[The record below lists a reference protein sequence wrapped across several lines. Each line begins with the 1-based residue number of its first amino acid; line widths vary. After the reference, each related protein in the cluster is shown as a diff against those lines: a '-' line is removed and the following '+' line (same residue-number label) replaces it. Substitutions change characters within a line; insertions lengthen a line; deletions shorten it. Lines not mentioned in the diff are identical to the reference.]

1 MSLRT
6 RLIIAFLVLSV
17 VPLSAVT
24 SIWYVSSVRTFE
36 RAAER
41 EANDTARDIGRRM
54 EMVTANLGRR
64 MDRLF
69 DEAVGS
75 GGRGTVN
82 GGTVEQKIAP
92 MLGDSAALLER
103 LEFHPSADANFGPN
117 PDPNPEVDANPNGPR
132 WARGR
137 RGRRGFGAP
146 PIPGEPGAFRR
157 PPGPPGPPGPP
168 PPPGVIV
175 VDVQK
180 AMAEA
185 QRAAARAG
193 TAAGVDVGA
202 IVAEA
207 MKQSMPA
214 IQAGVQAGIAGVNEA
229 IAREMA
235 ATTATAATA
244 AGKAET
250 AAAAKA
256 WTAPAARLD
265 VAASVV
271 PMPKPPE
278 VAVSGQ
284 KIEVPVWKNGKMVG
298 KANAML
304 NMDRTIQS
312 VLSLARRDQ
321 GEIPF
326 AIDKDGRLYTADPRT
341 RGTLDSLNAAKVAS
355 AAAGGAPQRV
365 GDWIV
370 VARKDQA
377 GLLFGIARPIGSSLR
392 EIRRLSLRNLS
403 IGLLTIVLAC
413 VGIVP
418 ISRRMTQHVSALSE
432 GVQQLAGGDFKTR
445 VPVRSKDE
453 FGSLAAS
460 FNRMAEDLERNQTL
474 IVEQER
480 LRREL
485 ELSRQIQTDMLPRA
499 PLRLGA
505 AEITGLSIP
514 AREVGGDFFNYFA
527 LPDGRLAM
535 LVGDVSGKGV
545 SAALLMANVQA
556 TLRARLPLET
566 DLARLADGL
575 DREVDQNTPQSVYV
589 TMFLAI
595 LDVERSTL
603 RYVNAGHNPQYLIRE
618 RGGIEPLSS
627 TGMPIALYAG
637 HGYQESTVRVTG
649 GDLLFFY
656 TDGLVETENERGEMF
671 GTESLQ
677 TLLEAEQAQRVDTL
691 LDRVD
696 TAVRTFRGSAE
707 PLDDA
712 TMMALRI
719 DA

>member
-24 SIWYVSSVRTFE
+24 LIWYVSSVRTFE

-92 MLGDSAALLER
+92 MLGDTAALLER
-103 LEFHPSADANFGPN
+103 LEFHPSADATPNPN

-132 WARGR
+132 WPSGR
-137 RGRRGFGAP
+137 RGRRGFGP
-146 PIPGEPGAFRR
+146 PPGFGEPGAFRR
-157 PPGPPGPPGPP
+157 PPGPPGPPGPPP

-185 QRAAARAG
+185 QRAAAAAG
-193 TAAGVDVGA
+193 TTAGLDVGA

-207 MKQSMPA
+207 MKQSTAA

-235 ATTATAATA
+235 TAAATAASAATA
-244 AGKAET
+244 AGTGET

-256 WTAPAARLD
+256 GTP
-265 VAASVV
+265 SVV

-284 KIEVPVWKNGKMVG
+284 KIEVPVWKDGKMVG

-326 AIDKDGRLYTADPRT
+326 AIDQEGQLYTPDPRA
-341 RGTLDSLNAAKVAS
+341 RATLDSLDAAKVAS
-355 AAAGGAPQRV
+355 AAAGRRAA
-365 GDWIV
+365 
-370 VARKDQA
+370 ARRRLDRRRA
-377 GLLFGIARPIGSSLR
+377 EGPGRDCSSALRGRSASSLR

-403 IGLLTIVLAC
+403 VGLLVIALAC
-413 VGIVP
+413 IGIVP

-432 GVQQLAGGDFKTR
+432 GVRQLAGGDFKTR
-445 VPVRSKDE
+445 VPVRSKRRVRLARRVVQQDGR
-453 FGSLAAS
+453 GSRAPPNARRRTGAAAAGAGAVAADPD
-460 FNRMAEDLERNQTL
+460 RDAAARAAAARRRGNQ
-474 IVEQER
+474 R
-480 LRREL
+480 G
-485 ELSRQIQTDMLPRA
+485 SPSPRA
-499 PLRLGA
+499 KSA
-505 AEITGLSIP
+505 ATSSTISRCRT
-514 AREVGGDFFNYFA
+514 
-527 LPDGRLAM
+527 DGWRCWSAT
-535 LVGDVSGKGV
+535 SPGKGV

-575 DREVDQNTPQSVYV
+575 DRDVDQNTPQSVYV
-589 TMFLAI
+589 TLFLGI

-603 RYVNAGHNPQYLIRE
+603 RYVNAGHNPQFLLRA

-637 HGYQESTVRVTG
+637 PRLPGI
-649 GDLLFFY
+649 
-656 TDGLVETENERGEMF
+656 
-671 GTESLQ
+671 
-677 TLLEAEQAQRVDTL
+677 
-691 LDRVD
+691 DR
-696 TAVRTFRGSAE
+696 AR
-707 PLDDA
+707 
-712 TMMALRI
+712 
-719 DA
+719 